1 VLTLREAIAEAKGA
15 GVSATITF
23 AAGID
28 TVTLA
33 QGELLI
39 DGTSAARGV
48 GLAIDGGAGVR
59 PVQGAATGRVM
70 RIDGDPGVDDQ
81 LVKLSN
87 LSLEQGR
94 VVDAVGGG
102 LLAEGARLDIEDCL
116 VAENEVASGSGTG
129 TLGGGGIYAKLDDL
143 AISHGGIFDNSL
155 RSPIEANEYSRG
167 GGLDLAGPGGATIS
181 YTSIVGNT
189 ASYRNKFADSSGAA
203 LRSRAAISPSTTPTS
218 ARTSL

>member
-1 VLTLREAIAEAKGA
+1 MVTDEHALDAATVVGTPPVADPTYAVTSGGDATDPGDGVLTLREAIAEAKGA

-59 PVQGAATGRVM
+59 LVQGAVTGRVM

-94 VVDAVGGG
+94 FVDAVGGG

-129 TLGGGGIYAKLDDL
+129 TLGGGVALLDPVTTV
-143 AISHGGIFDNSL
+143 SGGSVERNQID
-155 RSPIEANEYSRG
+155 
-167 GGLDLAGPGGATIS
+167 AT
-181 YTSIVGNT
+181 GT
-189 ASYRNKFADSSGAA
+189 ARP
-203 LRSRAAISPSTTPTS
+203 RAAFSTPSAGRSVSTTP
-218 ARTSL
+218 